1 VRNPHFVDAESACTH
16 DVERTLFSCITDKD
30 SVAHVVNASSAMRAR
45 GRQNPFALLMAVL
58 AVLALGATVFIAQ
71 LALSD
76 ARDVVVRG
84 EGDVLLSA
92 VASELVEEGGPPSAA
107 TLERSLAAHQAQGM
121 RYVGVV
127 DREGHAIAEAGS
139 AEMHGPLPRP
149 GQSNVLGKRMRVA
162 GPLMPPHRPRMHL
175 PNDGGAPLAREHHAP
190 PFGLA
195 FLVVELEPPVMET
208 LRGHLTRI
216 SIVAALAGGVLL
228 AFAIAWSRSAGR
240 LAAIEEKAAREQ
252 RLVALGSMSS
262 VMAHE
267 LRNPLAS
274 LKGTAQLLVEDFEDA
289 NDSKD
294 AKKKKKAE
302 RVVAEAERLEVLTT
316 SLLDFVRDGP
326 IERISVTPK
335 ELVDSALDGLT
346 TARVKV
352 DVERAPSELFVDR
365 SRLARAI
372 HNLVDNALQAQAE
385 GDVSLTLEKKDDGA
399 AIEVR
404 DRGEGIPAGQEAQ
417 IFEPF
422 VTTRTKGTG
431 LGLAVARRIAEQ
443 HEGTLTGENH
453 PDGGAL
459 FRLTLPTTR

>member
-1 VRNPHFVDAESACTH
+1 
-16 DVERTLFSCITDKD
+16 
-30 SVAHVVNASSAMRAR
+30 
-45 GRQNPFALLMAVL
+45 MAVL
-58 AVLALGATVFIAQ
+58 AVLSLGATVFIAQ

-84 EGDVLLSA
+84 EGDVLLTT
-92 VASELVEEGGPPSAA
+92 VASELAEEAPPLSAA
-107 TLERSLAAHQAQGM
+107 ALERTLAAHRAQGL

-127 DREGHAIAEAGS
+127 NREGKAIVEAGS
-139 AEMHGPLPRP
+139 SEIHGPLAPP
-149 GQSNVLGKRMRVA
+149 GHSTVLGKRVRVA
-162 GPLMPPHRPRMHL
+162 GPLMPHHRPR
-175 PNDGGAPLAREHHAP
+175 DGVHRGPP
-190 PFGLA
+190 PFGMA
-195 FLVVELEPPVMET
+195 ILVVELEPPVMDT

-216 SIVAALAGGVLL
+216 SVVAALAGGVLL
-228 AFAIAWSRSAGR
+228 AFAIAWSRSANR
-240 LAAIEEKAAREQ
+240 LAAIEERAAREQ

-274 LKGTAQLLVEDFEDA
+274 LKGTAQLLAEDFEGSD
-289 NDSKD
+289 D

-302 RVVAEAERLEVLTT
+302 RIVAEAERLEVLTT

-326 IERISVTPK
+326 IERASVKPE
-335 ELVDSALDGLT
+335 ELAESALAGL
-346 TARVKV
+346 AAGRVKV

-365 SRLARAI
+365 ARLARAI
-372 HNLVDNALQAQAE
+372 HNLVDNALHAQAE
-385 GDVSLTLEKKDDGA
+385 GEVSLTFAKKDGTTT
-399 AIEVR
+399 IEVR
-404 DRGEGIPAGQEAQ
+404 DRGEGIPPGQETQ

-459 FRLTLPTTR
+459 FRLTLPQTS